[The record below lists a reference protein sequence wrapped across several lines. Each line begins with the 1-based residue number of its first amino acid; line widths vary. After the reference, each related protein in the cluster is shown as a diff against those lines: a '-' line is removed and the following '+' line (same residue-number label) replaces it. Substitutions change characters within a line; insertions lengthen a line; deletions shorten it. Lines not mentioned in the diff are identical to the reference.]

1 METGIFWA
9 YLLIPLLYQGPLTE
23 RLGSLPGISEPHS
36 LQIIGDD
43 LIFLDGFTAHV
54 YSLDPLGP
62 KYVFGGEGEEPGHF
76 RYWPELAMHGD
87 TIVVTDFLRTQYF
100 DLEGEWLETILYS
113 DFGDFDPNMEMVLLP
128 LGEGFLRITVDHDT
142 SRRFV
147 RLLRPDHTLV
157 RTLYEGLYDWRGA
170 LPAFRIDV
178 DSDED
183 SIVVSDSE
191 KGFYLSIFDRQGN
204 LLRTIDRSVDT
215 EPVPFTDADR
225 TTYLESVRL
234 TQDPRL
240 YEHLRQNGRFKD
252 WFPAINHFQ
261 LDDGKVYVITNR
273 MRDGNHELLILDLE
287 GRLLKTLFLPLR
299 SMSPSR
305 TILRF
310 DPYVIHQGKL
320 YEMVRPEPT
329 GSYELWVTDLEQP
342 VGGSP
347 PGES

>member
-1 METGIFWA
+1 MEIGVVWR
-9 YLLIPLLYQGPLTE
+9 YLLLPLLLQGPVAE
-23 RLGSLPGISEPHS
+23 RLGTLPGISAPHS
-36 LQIIGDD
+36 LQIIGNE
-43 LIFLDGFTAHV
+43 LVFLDGFNAHV
-54 YSLDPLGP
+54 YSLSPLGP
-62 KYVFGGEGEEPGHF
+62 KYIFGGEGEEPGQF
-76 RYWPELAMHGD
+76 RYWPQLAMHSD

-100 DLEGEWLETILYS
+100 NLEGELLGTIPYS
-113 DFGDFDPNMEMVLLP
+113 DFEDFDPNMEMVLLP
-128 LGEGFLRITVDHDT
+128 LGDGFLRITVDHDT

-147 RLLRPDHTLV
+147 RLVRSDHTLI
-157 RTLYEGLYDWRGA
+157 RTLYEGLYDWKGA

-178 DSDED
+178 ESDKE

-215 EPVPFTDADR
+215 EPISFTDVDKAA
-225 TTYLESVRL
+225 YLESVRL

-252 WFPAINHFQ
+252 WFPAINHIQ

-273 MRDGNHELLILDLE
+273 TRDGNHEVLILDLE
-287 GRLLKTLFLPLR
+287 GQLLKTLFLPLR

-310 DPYVIHQGKL
+310 DPYVIHEGKL
-320 YEMVRPEPT
+320 YEVVRSET
-329 GSYELWVTDLEQP
+329 TKSYELWVTDLEQP
-342 VGGSP
+342 NRGSP
-347 PGES
+347 LRTP